1 LPAPPA
7 DLRGWSMSG
16 GSLSIAMES
25 VSDEGL
31 LSTRMSSFDVHEGMR
46 LVLPINNAEGGGYD
60 VICEVVGR
68 FYRNGLEVTATLS
81 VIRVE
86 RRKPFRSEPRAAL
99 NELCLIRL
107 TSRQAGIVEFDGKI
121 MDVSA
126 SGVGIGTDRAIEPGD
141 RLEVA
146 SRIGPDALR
155 CTVIA
160 LHSERIAFGRYRT
173 GCRIEAAN
181 GAGTRVI
188 EQYVRAKGDLAG
200 TASLRRRH
208 VPRVA

>member
-1 LPAPPA
+1 MA
-7 DLRGWSMSG
+7 G
-16 GSLSIAMES
+16 GSLVIAMES
-25 VSDEGL
+25 FSNEGL
-31 LSTRMSSFDVHEGMR
+31 LSARMSSFDVHEGMQ
-46 LVLPINNAEGGGYD
+46 LVIPLNSAEGGGYD

-68 FYRNGLEVTATLS
+68 FFRSGLEVTVTLS

-99 NELCLIRL
+99 NELCLLRL
-107 TSRQAGIVEFDGKI
+107 TSRQAGVVEFDGKI

-146 SRIGPDALR
+146 SQIGEDALR

-160 LHSERIAFGRYRT
+160 LHTERTAFGRYRT
-173 GCRIEAAN
+173 GCRIEAASA
-181 GAGTRVI
+181 GAQII
-188 EQYVRAKGDLAG
+188 EHIVRAKGDLDG
-200 TASLRRRH
+200 TPSLRRRH

>member
-1 LPAPPA
+1 
-7 DLRGWSMSG
+7 MSG
-16 GSLSIAMES
+16 GSLAITLES
-25 VSDEGL
+25 FSDEGL
-31 LSTRMSSFDVHEGMR
+31 PSARMSSFDVQEGMQ
-46 LVLPINNAEGGGYD
+46 LVIPINSAEGGGYD

-68 FYRNGLEVTATLS
+68 FYRSGLEVTVTLS

-99 NELCLIRL
+99 NELCLLRL
-107 TSRQAGIVEFDGKI
+107 TSRQAGFVEFDGKI

-126 SGVGIGTDRAIEPGD
+126 SGVGIGTDRPIEPGD

-146 SRIGPDALR
+146 SQIGQVALR

-160 LHSERIAFGRYRT
+160 LHTERTAFGRYRT
-173 GCRIEAAN
+173 GCRIEST
-181 GAGTRVI
+181 GSGGRII
-188 EQYVRAKGDLAG
+188 EELVRAKGDLDG
-200 TASLRRRH
+200 TPSLRRRH